1 LFQCFIRPFPTS
13 FDLHVLFSQLDGR
26 IRYRIIGSRE
36 YIFTKNLGTIARA
49 HAYQEW
55 SFGTLVLRT
64 YSDLGIRLHYGHPD
78 VFHGIV

>member
-1 LFQCFIRPFPTS
+1 MDFTNLS
-13 FDLHVLFSQLDGR
+13 SADGS
-26 IRYRIIGSRE
+26 IGYRIVGSRE
-36 YIFTKNLGTIARA
+36 YIFTKNFGTIARC

-78 VFHGIV
+78 VFHGMSYSPLASNFF